1 MQTILLERIKGE
13 AFLTSSKLGKLRLQ
27 SKAVLGHGMSS
38 LAGGGLG
45 ESLWTAR
52 GRVAWPWKIRLVVRG
67 IEK

>member
-1 MQTILLERIKGE
+1 MHTIPHERIKGE

-27 SKAVLGHGMSS
+27 SKAVLGYGMSS
-38 LAGGGLG
+38 LAEGGLG

-52 GRVAWPWKIRLVVRG
+52 GWVAWPLKIRLVVRG